1 MRWRTRVAKIGD
13 RGHPWFTPSFICND
27 FQETWFHLKKTS
39 LLSAY
44 RRCVSPD
51 SSGKSLLMIS
61 NSSSRETAL
70 NMLVR
75 STKMAAHDGKSFLC
89 CHAMMNFL
97 MDSCMLLMMK
107 SVSFGTPTAKLY
119 GRR

>member
-1 MRWRTRVAKIGD
+1 MQWKTRVAKIGD
-13 RGHPWFTPSFICND
+13 RGHPWLMPSFICND

-44 RRCVSPD
+44 RRGVSPD

-61 NSSSRETAL
+61 KSSLHETAL

-75 STKMAAHDGKSFLC
+75 STKWQR
-89 CHAMMNFL
+89 MMVNHF
-97 MDSCMLLMMK
+97 
-107 SVSFGTPTAKLY
+107 SVVVQ
-119 GRR
+119 

>member
-1 MRWRTRVAKIGD
+1 MRRRTRVAKIGD
-13 RGHPWFTPSFICND
+13 RWHPWLMPSFVCND

-61 NSSSRETAL
+61 KSSLRETAL
-70 NMLVR
+70 DMLVR
-75 STKMAAHDGKSFLC
+75 STKMAAREGKLFLC
-89 CHAMMNFL
+89 CHVMMIFL
-97 MDSCMLLMMK
+97 MDSCM
-107 SVSFGTPTAKLY
+107 
-119 GRR
+119 R